1 MKRDP
6 RLVDLVKFLETASGE
21 LFHDREEWK
30 RKRHGEPWP
39 LTDVHEAIK
48 KEIARRSEPFEN
60 GAAPVPAAPVPPE
73 PVLVEAC

>member
-30 RKRHGEPWP
+30 RRRPNEPWP
-39 LTDVHEAIK
+39 CEDIHKAIGE
-48 KEIARRSEPFEN
+48 EIARRSKPFED
-60 GAAPVPAAPVPPE
+60 GTAGTPAGPVPPE